1 MTTNVVE
8 SHGDGAEPL
17 TRAAWRLPRP
27 GPARRRRGRTAARHW
42 SARAARRNRLCAQ
55 SMCLKPRFGLA
66 GKIMLPMYFEKYALE
81 KVPKTRRIFIVLS
94 LGCICSYWACRLR
107 LRRSRSRSCR
117 TSEARHALS
126 CQLRFRNLPLDL
138 TRIGGVRNRSKPGE
152 VACIH
157 SFIHSNSVLANIG
170 MRLQESIL
178 VGRRLRSGPVRA
190 GAQVFSM
197 VLRVELSSASI
208 SFSKSS
214 SLDDSLSPV
223 RYSRISFFFCSGV
236 PLSSTSSS
244 SSELPQKKKIQV
256 LHQCN
261 LGWNV

>member
-1 MTTNVVE
+1 M
-8 SHGDGAEPL
+8 
-17 TRAAWRLPRP
+17 
-27 GPARRRRGRTAARHW
+27 
-42 SARAARRNRLCAQ
+42 
-55 SMCLKPRFGLA
+55 
-66 GKIMLPMYFEKYALE
+66 
-81 KVPKTRRIFIVLS
+81 PKTRRIFIVLS

-244 SSELPQKKKIQV
+244 SSELPQKKKNTSASSVQPWLERVSTDNGKNCEQQFNFWPETGRAAMWRDDGWQPIQGDV
-256 LHQCN
+256 RTRSSSKEIN
-261 LGWNV
+261 ESVRRFTA